1 MYEIKL
7 EKKNRNLL
15 TIIFGYIL
23 DPLIGGHLQVE
34 KAEYNSYQNSKT
46 RFFIN
51 EEENILEEWTN
62 TKYNK
67 HELIWNNKKQNK
79 IVLKGTVY
87 KFSKVPKK

>member
-34 KAEYNSYQNSKT
+34 KTEYNSYQNSKT
-46 RFFIN
+46 RFLLMKKKIFWKNGLIQNIIN
-51 EEENILEEWTN
+51 MN
-62 TKYNK
+62 
-67 HELIWNNKKQNK
+67 
-79 IVLKGTVY
+79 
-87 KFSKVPKK
+87 

>member
-67 HELIWNNKKQNK
+67 HELIWNNKKKNK